1 MRVRLALWNDKLL
14 LLTLGLFFFAQS
26 TYIRVALRSAFEG
39 PSFGW
44 GYFSGLQRNG
54 DIAMVRGEGFTGH
67 TDYLA
72 AKALIVVLILLLGL
86 RRPDGIFRFALLAW
100 TSISLAIA
108 SWVISFSSE
117 PLIVSKETLGLVN
130 VPAGTWLL
138 MPHGL
143 AWLAA
148 LSICMRDWG
157 RTAQDSAAWGVTN
170 TGVCRNRHFDSC
182 VFSLLAERRTPAWIS
197 RLPRHWHH
205 VSFVHVPFGRL
216 CSMAGNSVR

>member
-72 AKALIVVLILLLGL
+72 AKAFIVVLILLLGL

-130 VPAGTWLL
+130 LPAGTWLL

-170 TGVCRNRHFDSC
+170 TVFVATAILTLASSAYLLNAGPQHGSADFLGIGIMYLSC
-182 VFSLLAERRTPAWIS
+182 MFLLAGFAQWQEIR
-197 RLPRHWHH
+197 
-205 VSFVHVPFGRL
+205 
-216 CSMAGNSVR
+216 